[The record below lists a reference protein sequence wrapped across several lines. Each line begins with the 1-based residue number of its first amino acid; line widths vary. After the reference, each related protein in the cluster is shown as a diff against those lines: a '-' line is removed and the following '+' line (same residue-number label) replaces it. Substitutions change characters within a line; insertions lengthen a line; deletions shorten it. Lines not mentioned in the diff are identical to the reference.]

1 MTCLTACVRTTA
13 PRNGCDGHRVETAA
27 LRSRERGGSAE
38 RQPPSRL
45 IHSDAIDPETGERF
59 PNAREAAGLS
69 AMPDE
74 SWARLEDA
82 ERASR
87 GFRVAE
93 VTLDDPAGVRGGE
106 MSVPEATMRAI
117 GANGGI
123 LSNADLLRL
132 ATLSG

>member
-1 MTCLTACVRTTA
+1 M
-13 PRNGCDGHRVETAA
+13 
-27 LRSRERGGSAE
+27 RSQEGGGSAE
-38 RQPPSRL
+38 RRPPSRL

-117 GANGGI
+117 RANGGI
-123 LSNADLLRL
+123 LSNADHLRL